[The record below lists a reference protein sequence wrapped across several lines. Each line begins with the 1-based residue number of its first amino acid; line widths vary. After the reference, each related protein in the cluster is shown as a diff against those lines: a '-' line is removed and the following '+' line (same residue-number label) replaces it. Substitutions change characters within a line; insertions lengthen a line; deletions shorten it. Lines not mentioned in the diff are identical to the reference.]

1 MQYYPYQPPVYQPP
15 VISQEMYQKQ
25 LYKKTLRRSANSI
38 GGLLL
43 VFFGLEII
51 LALIVIIVLSA
62 MGIDTGLS
70 DTDMLSLLENGML
83 SSIIFFVSGLVY
95 CRIRKLRFGDLFPF
109 DKIQNGMLAP
119 LCTIGLTFSLM
130 SNYVVDLVNGS
141 FSLFGIENHG
151 GSIDA
156 GSDPSVL
163 LYFLTVAILPAFAE
177 EFAFRGI
184 LMGVLRPYSEGLAI
198 LVSSAMFALMH
209 GNFVQLPFTFCCGL
223 VFAFIDIKTNSM
235 LPSIIVHF
243 FNNALS
249 VLFDILISYKLL
261 TNYGANL
268 CYGFIF
274 LVLGILSFLFIK
286 RIIKTY
292 PDFFKL
298 DSGSDILTYKEK
310 VKTVASSPS
319 IISFEAIMVLYC
331 VFALVQ

>member
-141 FSLFGIENHG
+141 FSLFGIENLG